1 MNTNT
6 LERFDF
12 GGPTQ
17 WALVRGQSRQSPVML
32 LVQQGPGA
40 PIINDAAEM
49 QRLLHLE
56 ENFRV
61 VYWDQRGTG
70 KSFDAKD
77 RAPIARET
85 AVGDVRAMVRA
96 LCQRLGVAQIDVVGF
111 SFGASLALLAC
122 ADETLPIR
130 SLTCVATDVNLLAAE
145 RSAYAFALAEAER
158 RDHKRALRA
167 LRAIG
172 EPPHAETKRFLARV
186 KWVATFGGVHRGK
199 TFNGLTRT
207 NIARLWKSPHYN
219 LREMIG
225 ALRGFESTTARLLPA
240 YQGLDLLA
248 EPLRIRPP
256 VAIFQGRQDR
266 VVPPDLAVELAARL
280 GVDVV
285 WFDESAHM
293 PQEEE
298 PIRFRQELL
307 RFVSTAGQRG
317 AGHDRPPDF
326 ENAMHAW
333 PGER

>member
-1 MNTNT
+1 MNTRT

-12 GGPTQ
+12 GGPPQ
-17 WALVRGQSRQSPVML
+17 WALVRGRDRSSPVML

-40 PIINDAAEM
+40 PMIDDAPEL
-49 QRLLHLE
+49 QPLLRLE

-70 KSFDAKD
+70 RSFDAKD
-77 RAPIARET
+77 RAPIAWQT

-96 LCQRLGVAQIDVVGF
+96 LCQRLGVAQVDVVGF

-122 ADETLPIR
+122 ADETLPVR

-145 RSAYAFALAEAER
+145 RFAYAFSLAEAER
-158 RDHKRALRA
+158 RGHTRALRA

-172 EPPHAETKRFLARV
+172 DPPHAETKRFMERV

-199 TFNGLTRT
+199 TYGGLMRT
-207 NIARLWKSPHYN
+207 NIARLWRSPHYN
-219 LREMIG
+219 LRQMIG
-225 ALRGFESTTARLLPA
+225 ALRGFEATTERLLPA

-248 EPLRIRPP
+248 TPLRIRPP
-256 VAIFQGRQDR
+256 VAVFQGRQDK
-266 VVPPDLAVELAARL
+266 VAPPDLAAELAARL

-285 WFDESAHM
+285 WFEESAHM

-298 PIRFRQELL
+298 PVRFRQELL
-307 RFVSTAGQRG
+307 RFVSSASQSTRVAS
-317 AGHDRPPDF
+317 DT
-326 ENAMHAW
+326 
-333 PGER
+333 

>member
-1 MNTNT
+1 MNTDT

-12 GGPTQ
+12 GGPAQ
-17 WALVRGQSRQSPVML
+17 WALVRGQSRSSPVML

-40 PIINDAAEM
+40 PIINDAPEL

-77 RAPIARET
+77 RAPIALAT

-111 SFGASLALLAC
+111 SFGATLALLAC
-122 ADETLPIR
+122 ADETLPVR
-130 SLTCVATDVNLLAAE
+130 SLTCVSMDVNLLAAE
-145 RSAYAFALAEAER
+145 QRAYAFALAEAER
-158 RDHKRALRA
+158 RGHRRALRA

-172 EPPHAETKRFLARV
+172 APPHAETKRFLTRV

-199 TFNGLTRT
+199 DYGALLRT
-207 NIARLWKSPHYN
+207 NIVRLWKSPHYN

-225 ALRGFESTTARLLPA
+225 ALRGFEAATERLLPA

-248 EPLRIRPP
+248 TPLRIRPP
-256 VAIFQGRQDR
+256 VAVFQGRKDM
-266 VVPPDLAVELAARL
+266 VVPPNLAADLAARL

-298 PIRFRQELL
+298 PVRFRQELL
-307 RFVSTAGQRG
+307 RFVTGAGQSTRV
-317 AGHDRPPDF
+317 AGQSYANR
-326 ENAMHAW
+326 
-333 PGER
+333 